1 MDAPTSVAILIAT
14 YNWPQALKQTL
25 MSVANQTIQPNEVL
39 IADDGSDERT
49 SKLIQA
55 FKLNHPNLN
64 IIHVWH
70 EDNGFRLAA
79 IRNKSIRM
87 AQSDYIIQ
95 IDGDIILDQHFI
107 ADHLSLKEKGFF
119 VTGSRLLLGKKI
131 TDALLESEKVNF
143 ARLRWK
149 GKNFFNT
156 LRIPIF
162 TGLLQ
167 NTYKTKGKY
176 LYYVKGCNM
185 AFWKSDLYLVNGYD
199 ESFNGWGREDTDIC
213 IRLIHAGV
221 KKKFIKFGGVQYH
234 LHHALASRDQL
245 DANDALIEQLKLN
258 QISFCKQ
265 GLVKS
270 EQKIEHSN

>member
-14 YNWPQALKQTL
+14 YNWPQALQQTL

-107 ADHLSLKEKGFF
+107 ADHLSIKEKGFF

-156 LRIPIF
+156 LRIPMF

-167 NTYKTKGKY
+167 NTYKTKGEY

>member
-14 YNWPQALKQTL
+14 YNWPQALQQTL

-49 SKLIQA
+49 ANLIQK
-55 FKLNHPNLN
+55 FKEAHPTLN
-64 IIHVWH
+64 IVHVWH

-79 IRNKSIRM
+79 IRNNSISM
-87 AQSDYIIQ
+87 AQSAYIIQ

-107 ADHLSLKEKGFF
+107 EDHLSIRTAGSF

-143 ARLRWK
+143 TRLRWK

-156 LRIPIF
+156 LRIPLF

-167 NTYKTKGKY
+167 NSYKTKGEY

-199 ESFNGWGREDTDIC
+199 ESFIGWGREDSDIC

-221 KKKFIKFGGVQYH
+221 KKKFIKFCAVQYH
-234 LHHALASRDQL
+234 LHHPLASRDQFE
-245 DANDALIEQLKLN
+245 ANDVLIEQNKLQ
-258 QISFCKQ
+258 QISFCKH
-265 GLVKS
+265 GLIQS
-270 EQKIEHSN
+270 

>member
-14 YNWPQALKQTL
+14 YNWPQALQQTL

-55 FKLNHPNLN
+55 FKLHHPNLN

-156 LRIPIF
+156 LRIPMF

>member
-167 NTYKTKGKY
+167 NTYKTKGEY

>member
-156 LRIPIF
+156 LRIPMF

>member
-156 LRIPIF
+156 LRIPMF

-167 NTYKTKGKY
+167 NTYKTKGEY

-199 ESFNGWGREDTDIC
+199 ESFNGWGREDTDIS

>member
-1 MDAPTSVAILIAT
+1 MDAPTSLAILIAT
-14 YNWPQALKQTL
+14 YNWPQALQQTL

-167 NTYKTKGKY
+167 NTYKTKGEY

>member
-14 YNWPQALKQTL
+14 YNWPQALQQTL

>member
-14 YNWPQALKQTL
+14 YNWPQALQQTL

-156 LRIPIF
+156 LRIPMF

>member
-14 YNWPQALKQTL
+14 YNWPQALQQTL

-156 LRIPIF
+156 LRIPMF

-199 ESFNGWGREDTDIC
+199 ESFNGWGREDTDIS

>member
-14 YNWPQALKQTL
+14 YNWPQALQQTL

-107 ADHLSLKEKGFF
+107 ADHLRLKEKGFF

-156 LRIPIF
+156 IRIPMF

-167 NTYKTKGKY
+167 NSYKTKGKY

>member
-14 YNWPQALKQTL
+14 YNWPQALQQTL
-25 MSVANQTIQPNEVL
+25 MSVANQTIQPDEVL

-55 FKLNHPNLN
+55 FKLNHSNLN

-167 NTYKTKGKY
+167 NTYKTKGEY

>member
-14 YNWPQALKQTL
+14 YNWPQALQQTL

-55 FKLNHPNLN
+55 FKLHHPNLN

-156 LRIPIF
+156 LRIPMF

-270 EQKIEHSN
+270 EQKN

>member
-14 YNWPQALKQTL
+14 YNWPQALQQTL

-107 ADHLSLKEKGFF
+107 ADHLRLKEKGFF

-143 ARLRWK
+143 TRLRWK

-156 LRIPIF
+156 IRIPMF
-162 TGLLQ
+162 RGLLQ
-167 NTYKTKGKY
+167 NSYKTKGKY

>member
-14 YNWPQALKQTL
+14 YNWPQALQQTL

-107 ADHLSLKEKGFF
+107 ADHLRLKEKGFF

-156 LRIPIF
+156 LRIPMF

-167 NTYKTKGKY
+167 NSYKTKGEY

>member
-1 MDAPTSVAILIAT
+1 MNASTSVAILIAT
-14 YNWPQALKQTL
+14 YNWPQALHQTL
-25 MSVANQTIQPNEVL
+25 TSVANQTILPNEVL

-49 SKLIQA
+49 TKLIQT

-87 AQSDYIIQ
+87 VQSDYIIQ
-95 IDGDIILDQHFI
+95 IDGDIILDPQFI
-107 ADHLSLKEKGFF
+107 ADHLSLKAKGYF

-131 TDALLESEKVNF
+131 TQELLESEKVNF
-143 ARLRWK
+143 AALRWK

-156 LRIPIF
+156 LRIPILM
-162 TGLLQ
+162 GLLQ

-213 IRLIHAGV
+213 IRLTNAGI

-234 LHHALASRDQL
+234 LHHPLASRDQL
-245 DANDALIEQLKLN
+245 ETNDALIEQLKLN
-258 QISFCKQ
+258 HISFCKQ

-270 EQKIEHSN
+270 AE